1 MIIGISGKIG
11 SGKDTVAK
19 IITELQPDKYWSI
32 RKFAGKLK
40 DVATL
45 LTGIHQSKFEDQE
58 FKQTNLGPEWDRQFY
73 TEGKSWKKRPMLVR
87 EFLQIL
93 GTEGL
98 RKGLHENIWVNAL
111 MREYQPAYKGKAHDL
126 KDYSELYTHI
136 SCASCGKKYNGY
148 KRQHLC
154 KECIEDDRIQFYPN
168 WIITD
173 VRFPNE
179 YDAVKAKGG
188 LILRVN
194 RPGYGT
200 SMLDLAT
207 AHPSETA
214 LDGHD
219 FDHVIENDGNLEDLK
234 KKVQFFLKW
243 NSKQL

>member
-19 IITELQPDKYWSI
+19 IITELEPDKYWSI

-58 FKQTNLGPEWDRQFY
+58 FKKTELGPEWNCNPPGKVGWVHRQ
-73 TEGKSWKKRPMLVR
+73 PMTVR
-87 EFLQIL
+87 EFLQKL
-93 GTEGL
+93 GTDAM
-98 RKGLHENIWVNAL
+98 RMGLHENTWVNAL

-179 YDAVKAKGG
+179 YDAVKANGG

-214 LDGHD
+214 LDGHK
-219 FDHVIENDGNLEDLK
+219 FDHVIDNNGDLEDLK
-234 KKVQFFLKW
+234 KKVWEMLK
-243 NSKQL
+243 NKGE

>member
-32 RKFAGKLK
+32 KKFAGKLK

-58 FKQTNLGPEWDRQFY
+58 FKQTNLGPEWDV
-73 TEGKSWKKRPMLVR
+73 KSEYRDRTPPRPMTVR
-87 EFLQIL
+87 EFLQKL
-93 GTEGL
+93 GTDAM
-98 RKGLHENIWVNAL
+98 RMGLHENTWVNAL
-111 MREYQPAYKGKAHDL
+111 MREYEPAYKGKAHDL
-126 KDYSELYTHI
+126 KDWSELYIHK
-136 SCASCGKKYNGY
+136 SCVSCGKEYSGY
-148 KRQHLC
+148 KRQYLC
-154 KECIEDDRIQFYPN
+154 KECIENDSIQLYPN

-179 YDAVKAKGG
+179 FDAVKAKGG
-188 LILRVN
+188 LVIRVN
-194 RPGYGT
+194 RPGHGT
-200 SMLDLAT
+200 SMVALAN